1 MAKVVKPQ
9 SPKPKTQNSST
20 GLGGRPNDR
29 ITKPKK

>member
-1 MAKVVKPQ
+1 MSKSVKTP

-29 ITKPKK
+29 VTKPKK